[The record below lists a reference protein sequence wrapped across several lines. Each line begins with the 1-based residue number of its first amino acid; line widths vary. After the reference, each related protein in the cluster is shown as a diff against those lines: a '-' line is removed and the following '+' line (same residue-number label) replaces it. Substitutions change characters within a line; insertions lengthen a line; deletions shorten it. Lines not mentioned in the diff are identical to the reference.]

1 MVAGRAKYS
10 RSGGSS
16 QEFVEGRLTGGEES
30 RGEKVAAVGEDIAMG
45 LLDLSNQPM
54 GPEKAELSS
63 GSSGESTSV
72 HRGSGS
78 GM

>member
-1 MVAGRAKYS
+1 MVAGRASCS

-30 RGEKVAAVGEDIAMG
+30 RGEKVAAVGEDIAIS
-45 LLDLSNQPM
+45 LLDLSNEPM
-54 GPEKAELSS
+54 GPEKAERSA

-72 HRGSGS
+72 LRGSGS